1 MSGNEFLDF
10 KGKFF
15 NQLSAQKTLLKISKE
30 FPSFSTISNFIFFVQ
45 KTPVICALFQKIMR
59 VAIYSRVSK
68 ESSDNNNQLSIL
80 RDYCQT
86 MNYRIFF
93 EYVDIVSGASPIRQ
107 EFNKMMIDASKRKFD
122 LLLFFALDR
131 FTREGTR
138 KTIHYLQMLDDYGVA
153 YKSYTEQFID
163 SSGIFKDVIIALLST
178 LAKQER
184 IRISERVHAGLSKA
198 RQQGRVGGRPTIE
211 NSKVEKIRKMKSE
224 GKSVVAIAKEL
235 RISRGSVYQYIDSR
249 F

>member
-1 MSGNEFLDF
+1 MLF
-10 KGKFF
+10 
-15 NQLSAQKTLLKISKE
+15 QRAQKTLLKIPEKHH
-30 FPSFSTISNFIFFVQ
+30 SFSISSHFIFFVE

-80 RDYCQT
+80 RDYCQK
-86 MNYRIFF
+86 MNYSIFF
-93 EYVDIVSGASPIRQ
+93 EYVDIVSGASPMRQ
-107 EFNKMMIDASKRKFD
+107 EFNRMMIDASKRKFD

-198 RQQGRVGGRPTIE
+198 RQQGRVGGRPTL
-211 NSKVEKIRKMKSE
+211 SKAKVEQIKNMKAD
-224 GKSVVAIAKEL
+224 GKSVVAIAKAL
-235 RISRGSVYQYIDSR
+235 QISRGSVYQYL
-249 F
+249 